1 MGCLINIGI
10 GSGTVICNNT
20 ATPQDVVVNAIPGLT
35 FQPGPATLLVRLTT
49 VHPMISAITVSESGS
64 RVNLH

>member
-1 MGCLINIGI
+1 MGLLINIGI
-10 GSGTVICNNT
+10 GSGTVICNNI

-35 FQPGPATLLVRLTT
+35 FQPGPALLVRLTT
-49 VHPMISAITVSESGS
+49 IDPMTSLSTISESGS